1 MTNSKILISI
11 LLPIIA
17 ANMSVTNAQ
26 NWPGWRGPDGDG
38 TSIETNL
45 PILWDSVTN
54 VLWKSRVPGI
64 GHSSPVI
71 WNGKLFMTS
80 ALPESKEKVL
90 LCYDTNTGKK
100 LWQETVLKT
109 ELETKHADN
118 SYASGTPATDGNM
131 VYVSFL
137 DAEDIV
143 VAAYDFTGNRVWHQR
158 PGKFLSPHGYS
169 CSPLLYEDKVI
180 INGISKGENFFAALS
195 KSDGHIIWKKIQENL
210 SHSFSAP
217 YIREMAGKT
226 QLILLG
232 NKEVASYNPDDGTKY
247 WFVTGPS
254 EDFCST
260 PVYNDRFDLILLSS
274 AWPKRI
280 LIAIR
285 PDGLGDVTKSHVAWQ
300 TSQGAMYVPS
310 PVCSDKYL
318 YTTMTNGRVHCSDI
332 ATGDTLWVKDL
343 GKQYSSPVM
352 ADGLVYLP
360 NDEGIVTVIKAGP
373 EYEEIA
379 RNEIGERMIASAA
392 ISSGRIYLRGDKHL
406 FCIGPE
412 EQ

>member
-1 MTNSKILISI
+1 
-11 LLPIIA
+11 
-17 ANMSVTNAQ
+17 
-26 NWPGWRGPDGDG
+26 
-38 TSIETNL
+38 
-45 PILWDSVTN
+45 
-54 VLWKSRVPGI
+54 
-64 GHSSPVI
+64 
-71 WNGKLFMTS
+71 
-80 ALPESKEKVL
+80 
-90 LCYDTNTGKK
+90 
-100 LWQETVLKT
+100 
-109 ELETKHADN
+109 
-118 SYASGTPATDGNM
+118 
-131 VYVSFL
+131 
-137 DAEDIV
+137 
-143 VAAYDFTGNRVWHQR
+143 
-158 PGKFLSPHGYS
+158 
-169 CSPLLYEDKVI
+169 
-180 INGISKGENFFAALS
+180 LS